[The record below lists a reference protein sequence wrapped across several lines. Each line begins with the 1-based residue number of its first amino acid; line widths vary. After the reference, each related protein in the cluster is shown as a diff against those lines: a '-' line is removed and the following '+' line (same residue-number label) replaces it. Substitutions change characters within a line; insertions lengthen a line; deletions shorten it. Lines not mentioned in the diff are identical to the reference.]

1 METRKSAAAEPFL
14 SVKQISKAF
23 AGVQALQDVS
33 LTIAW
38 GGIHAMAGENGSGK
52 STLIK
57 IISGVYE
64 PDSGELVIAGEQ
76 YARLT
81 PGQSLDLGIQVI
93 YQDFSLFPN
102 LTVAENIALNYQ
114 RSQGARMMRWG
125 EARRIAREALDKIG
139 VDIALDLRVEEIS
152 VADKQLVAISRA
164 MLQDARLIIMDEPT
178 TALTEREVNAL
189 FDVVNN
195 LREEHKV
202 SFLFVSHKLNEILQI
217 ADSISIL
224 RNGKKVFD
232 GSIEEVDEA
241 RISYYMTGKAV
252 DVSHYDL
259 EPVRE
264 GAEPLLRVENLSI
277 KGALHDASFELWPH
291 EILGFAG
298 RLGSGRTDLALALFG
313 VRPIDSGQIYVEG
326 EPVRI
331 NSIQDAM
338 KHGIGYVP
346 EDRLTEGLFLE
357 QSISRNI
364 VLGMMDRVLG
374 RANLIDAGKMRSRV
388 RTWVD
393 NLSIKTPSIEA
404 PVQTLSGGNQQRVV
418 LAKWL
423 ASRPRMLILNGPT
436 VGVDVGSKTELH
448 ELMIEL
454 AREGIGLIVISDEI
468 SELLQT
474 TNRIFYMDEGRIV
487 EEFDSEEV
495 TESELS
501 KRLRQVQL

>member
-1 METRKSAAAEPFL
+1 MAEPFL
-14 SVKQISKAF
+14 AVRDISKAF
-23 AGVQALQDVS
+23 TGVQALQDVS
-33 LTIAW
+33 LTIER
-38 GGIHAMAGENGSGK
+38 GEIHAMAGENGSGK

-57 IISGVYE
+57 IISGVYV
-64 PDSGELVIAGEQ
+64 PDSGEIIIAGER
-76 YARLT
+76 YDRLH
-81 PGQSLDLGIQVI
+81 PSQSLDLGIQVI

-114 RSQGARMMRWG
+114 RSQGVRMMRWG
-125 EARRIAREALDKIG
+125 EAHRIAQEALDKIN
-139 VDIALDLRVEEIS
+139 VDIDLNMRVEEIS

-217 ADSISIL
+217 AHSISIL

-232 GSIEEVDEA
+232 GDIDEVDQA
-241 RISYYMTGKAV
+241 QISYHMTGKAI
-252 DVSHYDL
+252 DTTHYEFGL
-259 EPVRE
+259 ERE
-264 GAEPLLRVENLSI
+264 AVEPLLRVENLRI
-277 KGALHDASFELWPH
+277 EGTLRDISFALWPH
-291 EILGFAG
+291 EILGLAG
-298 RLGSGRTDLALALFG
+298 RLGTGRTELALALFG
-313 VRPIDSGQIYVEG
+313 VLPIDGGQIYVEG
-326 EPVRI
+326 KRVKI

-374 RANLIDAGKMRSRV
+374 TANLIDADKMRSQV
-388 RTWVD
+388 HTWVD
-393 NLSIKTPSIEA
+393 NLSIMTPSIEA
-404 PVQTLSGGNQQRVV
+404 PVKTLSGGNQQRVV

-423 ASRPRMLILNGPT
+423 ASRPRVLILNGPT
-436 VGVDVGSKTELH
+436 VGVDVGSKFELH
-448 ELMIEL
+448 ELMIDL

-468 SELLQT
+468 PELLHT
-474 TNRIFYMDEGRIV
+474 TNRIFYMDGGRIV
-487 EEFDSEEV
+487 EEYNTEEV
-495 TESELS
+495 TENELS
-501 KRLRQVQL
+501 RRLRQVQK